1 MRVVLE
7 ICGQVQLVKNLAL
20 YRYKMYCVF
29 ISVFLEVSG
38 LTIVEIIMLTLKIPA
53 KVPLLVGLVGAA
65 QILLTRCYTV
75 SNLNS
80 AECLFSMNF
89 IFKCASL

>member
-1 MRVVLE
+1 MDK
-7 ICGQVQLVKNLAL
+7 CNFVKNLVL
-20 YRYKMYCVF
+20 YRYKMYMYCIF
-29 ISVFLEVSG
+29 ISVLLEVSG
-38 LTIVEIIMLTLKIPA
+38 ITTVEIITLTLKIPA

-65 QILLTRCYTV
+65 QILLMRCYAV

-89 IFKCASL
+89 PFKCAS